1 MLPRWFPLP
10 SLAGVAAVLLLTAS
24 CSSEGPRP
32 DALGSRAEVPSSTS
46 YEDLLTLFEDW
57 RAFAVPAAPDY
68 SADAMTAQ
76 FAELARYQQR
86 LEAIDSSGWP
96 VAQQADYILVKA
108 EMNGLDFDHRI
119 RRPWASMPAFYA
131 TVFAAQSDTPAR
143 EGPGADGWMINLWTY
158 DYPLADGDAERLAT
172 QLQTVPPLLQQAQ
185 SNLVEDARDLWVG
198 GIRDMRLQASI
209 LEALAERVSGTSAGL
224 DAAIRE
230 AHDATVQF
238 TAWLE
243 GELPSK
249 SGPSG
254 VGKENLNWYLQN
266 VHLVNYTWDD
276 EVALMRHELAR
287 SHATLR
293 LIEHRNRDL
302 PPLPVVA
309 SAEEYDRRF
318 NASVDEFVAFLDD
331 EEIISVRD
339 YMAPALRA
347 KIGSFSPAPAV
358 GPRGFFSEVS
368 YRDPLAMRTHS
379 FHWTEIARIENEP
392 HSNPIRRGP
401 ALSNIWGQRAE
412 GLATGMEEWMMHAGP
427 VSYTHLTLPTI
438 LLV

>member
-96 VAQQADYILVKA
+96 VAQQADHILVKA

-158 DYPLADGDAERLAT
+158 EIGR
-172 QLQTVPPLLQQAQ
+172 
-185 SNLVEDARDLWVG
+185 
-198 GIRDMRLQASI
+198 
-209 LEALAERVSGTSAGL
+209 
-224 DAAIRE
+224 
-230 AHDATVQF
+230 AHV
-238 TAWLE
+238 
-243 GELPSK
+243 
-249 SGPSG
+249 
-254 VGKENLNWYLQN
+254 
-266 VHLVNYTWDD
+266 
-276 EVALMRHELAR
+276 
-287 SHATLR
+287 
-293 LIEHRNRDL
+293 
-302 PPLPVVA
+302 
-309 SAEEYDRRF
+309 
-318 NASVDEFVAFLDD
+318 
-331 EEIISVRD
+331 
-339 YMAPALRA
+339 
-347 KIGSFSPAPAV
+347 
-358 GPRGFFSEVS
+358 
-368 YRDPLAMRTHS
+368 
-379 FHWTEIARIENEP
+379 
-392 HSNPIRRGP
+392 
-401 ALSNIWGQRAE
+401 
-412 GLATGMEEWMMHAGP
+412 
-427 VSYTHLTLPTI
+427 
-438 LLV
+438 